1 MGMNSMTD
9 KNSIQARDEII
20 SLHTGILQS
29 ARRSVQDAIKIGGI
43 IAEQKPQLEMKNEFN
58 SWLKSLPFA
67 ENTARNYI
75 QLFNYRHKTSNIE
88 DLSTAYK
95 KVSEIEYQEKK
106 TAEER
111 KRSMIAEFR
120 KTGIKPAGWDRSL
133 DYIIQKDKEQLE
145 RQKQI
150 REQEEINRNNRVKER
165 EQKQHAENLFSSAL
179 EQATNEIFEKHA
191 ERKTWQEKIR
201 LSENGK
207 EDSFMSAIVDYLAT
221 LYDDNRRI
229 EACYNIIKI
238 CKNIAIELQR
248 SK

>member
-20 SLHTGILQS
+20 SLHTGIMQS

-43 IAEQKPQLEMKNEFN
+43 IAEQKQLLPHGDFLPWVET
-58 SWLKSLPFA
+58 LPFD
-67 ENTARNYI
+67 ERTARRYMQLNY
-75 QLFNYRHKTSNIE
+75 YRDKTDIMS
-88 DLSTAYK
+88 DLQTAYK
-95 KVSEIEYQEKK
+95 QVETIEQQEKQS
-106 TAEER
+106 AEER

-120 KTGIKPAGWDRSL
+120 KTGIKPDGWDRSL

-150 REQEEINRNNRVKER
+150 REQEEISRNNRVKER

-248 SK
+248 TK

>member
-9 KNSIQARDEII
+9 KNSNQARDEII
-20 SLHTGILQS
+20 SLHTGIMQS

-43 IAEQKPQLEMKNEFN
+43 ISEQKQLLPHGDFLPWVET
-58 SWLKSLPFA
+58 LPFD
-67 ENTARNYI
+67 ERTARRYMQLNY
-75 QLFNYRHKTSNIE
+75 YRDKTDIMS
-88 DLSTAYK
+88 DLQTAYK
-95 KVSEIEYQEKK
+95 QVETIEQQEKQS
-106 TAEER
+106 AEER

-133 DYIIQKDKEQLE
+133 DYIIQKDNEQLE

-165 EQKQHAENLFSSAL
+165 EQKQHAENLFSSVL

>member
-1 MGMNSMTD
+1 MGMNSMTG

-20 SLHTGILQS
+20 SLHTGIMQS

-43 IAEQKPQLEMKNEFN
+43 ISEQKQLLPHGEFLPWVETLPFDERTAQRYMKLNHYKNKTDTVSDLQEAYRQLE
-58 SWLKSLPFA
+58 
-67 ENTARNYI
+67 T
-75 QLFNYRHKTSNIE
+75 IE
-88 DLSTAYK
+88 Q
-95 KVSEIEYQEKK
+95 QEKQS
-106 TAEER
+106 AEER
-111 KRSMIAEFR
+111 KRAMIAEFR
-120 KTGIKPAGWDRSL
+120 KTGIKPDGWDRSL

-150 REQEEINRNNRVKER
+150 REQEEISRNNRVKER

-248 SK
+248 TK

>member
-20 SLHTGILQS
+20 SLHTGIMQS

-43 IAEQKPQLEMKNEFN
+43 ISEQKQLLPHGDFLPWVETLPFEQRTAYRYLSLSDHSCKVATMSNLQEAYKQLE
-58 SWLKSLPFA
+58 
-67 ENTARNYI
+67 T
-75 QLFNYRHKTSNIE
+75 IE
-88 DLSTAYK
+88 Q
-95 KVSEIEYQEKK
+95 QEKQS
-106 TAEER
+106 AEER

-150 REQEEINRNNRVKER
+150 REQEEISRNNRVKER

-248 SK
+248 TK

>member
-9 KNSIQARDEII
+9 KNSNQARDEII
-20 SLHTGILQS
+20 SLHTGIMQS
-29 ARRSVQDAIKIGGI
+29 ARRSVHDAIKIGGI
-43 IAEQKPQLEMKNEFN
+43 ISEQKQLLPHGEFLPWVEGLPFTRMTANQYQRLFDYQDKCKNALHLQEAYRQLE
-58 SWLKSLPFA
+58 
-67 ENTARNYI
+67 T
-75 QLFNYRHKTSNIE
+75 IE
-88 DLSTAYK
+88 Q
-95 KVSEIEYQEKK
+95 QEKQS
-106 TAEER
+106 AEER
-111 KRSMIAEFR
+111 KRAMIAEFR

-150 REQEEINRNNRVKER
+150 REQEEISRNNRVKER
-165 EQKQHAENLFSSAL
+165 EQKQHAENIFSSAL

-248 SK
+248 TK

>member
-20 SLHTGILQS
+20 SLHTGIMQS

-43 IAEQKPQLEMKNEFN
+43 ISEQKQLLPHGEFLPWVETLPFDSNTGERYRKLYFHANKIPNVGNLSEAYRQLE
-58 SWLKSLPFA
+58 
-67 ENTARNYI
+67 T
-75 QLFNYRHKTSNIE
+75 IE
-88 DLSTAYK
+88 Q
-95 KVSEIEYQEKK
+95 QEKQS
-106 TAEER
+106 AEER
-111 KRSMIAEFR
+111 KRAMIAEFR

-150 REQEEINRNNRVKER
+150 REQEEISRNNRVKER
-165 EQKQHAENLFSSAL
+165 EQKQHAENIFSSAL